1 MTADEM
7 NLTNYKPLFVTNT
20 QTHSAAK
27 ELKEEGALRKQTIC
41 QSRKEVDDGKANKI
55 MLK

>member
-27 ELKEEGALRKQTIC
+27 ELKEEGVRKQTIC